1 MCVYLYFSVAFPHIA
16 LNYTSTYQITSC
28 HVELISPVFK
38 LINNTWTWTL
48 KKNTETFQL
57 SQASPHKSIFQPF
70 THLLTR
76 YHLQTF
82 SIFLNIIYPHLHLD
96 FSRSSH
102 RHLCL
107 QILPRA
113 FNEAFGH
120 GRHGLRTHLRTAA
133 NRHGPLRAVAAGCH
147 EMLVLREAQLQL
159 GFGLP
164 RFSRRSQIWSQIFQ
178 DLFLGGKIEKLAI
191 PNFWVLS

>member
-1 MCVYLYFSVAFPHIA
+1 MLLTPTTQPPNHFTNCCCWSNRCSRYECVCVYLYFSVAFPHIA

-82 SIFLNIIYPHLHLD
+82 SILNIISP
-96 FSRSSH
+96 
-102 RHLCL
+102 
-107 QILPRA
+107 P
-113 FNEAFGH
+113 
-120 GRHGLRTHLRTAA
+120 
-133 NRHGPLRAVAAGCH
+133 P
-147 EMLVLREAQLQL
+147 
-159 GFGLP
+159 P
-164 RFSRRSQIWSQIFQ
+164 RFFKIKSPPSVPPNPSACVQRGVWPWPPRPPDSPPDRRQPPWAAPCGRCGVPRNARS
-178 DLFLGGKIEKLAI
+178 A
-191 PNFWVLS
+191 